1 MAEYPTNIS
10 YTNKDFQSIYAE
22 LLDLVPKLTDRWNP
36 DQSNESDPGVVLLK
50 MCALMADKLDYN
62 IDKNILELFPTSVT
76 QRGNARKV
84 YESLGY
90 NMHWY
95 RSATSDI
102 TVAWTGTIDSGDNP
116 TVHTL
121 PAFTSFT
128 NEEGNINYTLIGEFS
143 IKEDGVPVAA
153 STNLSYLLEG
163 YPKSYEV
170 NGEST
175 ITLSNLDTD
184 RRLYFQDTLVAENGI
199 FIKSKDAAWDFND
212 PKGWQ
217 RVDNLES
224 TTLGSKVFKFGVLP
238 GNETCF
244 IQFPQDI
251 GDLIGEGLNIRY
263 VVSSGS
269 AGAVKA
275 NTIISLSNDIQ
286 LSISNS
292 NSSGGLLNDN
302 IRIYNA
308 SASTQGYDPES
319 LSDAYRN
326 YLRTVGTFNTLV
338 TCRDY
343 ENAIYSTETSTGPV
357 VSNIVVADRT
367 NDIDSEGS
375 GYYVQRLSVENGSV
389 KEYVTVEE
397 GMTAFDLKLYPLQFI
412 SSITDN
418 ESYNNSFKTSDGAQQ
433 NARNAVAEYKSV
445 QHNFKNLT
453 SDDPFIY
460 KNYYGLRG
468 KVTTVN
474 KVSPTEAVDIREKI
488 RLALLNRYS
497 SRNVTIGQGVDYND
511 VVSTIQAAD
520 SRVKN
525 VLLDDIEYETKL
537 MTAGGSESAV
547 TSSDVIKYSVLS
559 GSTPLYDFNT
569 DGFQYEFGQAD
580 GVLVENIKTLTS
592 KVTITIPANS
602 SYTLR
607 ENENVFLYAP
617 AYRNEVVY
625 SSYLTLSWSG
635 VSGTATLSPG
645 SYYEIPAG
653 VTLTIKDTG
662 TKEVKAILK
671 QGDII
676 TANFKLSIADNISTD
691 LGSTKTLTKVGKAEV
706 SVPKASNGRVRCYW
720 LTNTSDNTLFEED
733 DKSVTLD
740 NGEYFF
746 YTDALQ
752 TTLSI
757 VGSGTTITRSK
768 SGEKWTVSRSN
779 YQTIVSDGTSAINQI
794 GWYEAAVGIDVNVV
808 ENQVITLGE
817 GVKIT
822 NSGSNPVTFSNA
834 PVDIESI
841 TYNDTSVL
849 PTLPSSSMKWKG
861 YSRLNVIGSPDTP
874 YILSDTGTS
883 GHVKST
889 QELSLITEK
898 GSEVK
903 PPTSIS
909 LSSCNVLFNK
919 SFAVTGGKNV
929 DMSVLGEDGE
939 YEYTLSAY
947 RYINSSILVDVANDG
962 TSRENG
968 WITLEIPGNGAVSC
982 SGTFLSGKSYIVPV
996 VIMGGRPEKGENG
1009 DEKTA
1014 TSINVIAGATTKSIT
1029 ARISEDGVHYAS
1041 FVGIST
1047 GSDVSELE
1055 FKNTSDNSVEI
1066 RVGNI
1071 YQVEVIDGITDN
1083 FSEEDTDW
1091 YNYTFEPVISESVS
1105 DPVDSSSFFNPYHIY
1120 NRFTIPQIST
1130 IEIGVIKT
1138 SISG

>member
-102 TVAWTGTIDSGDNP
+102 TVAWTGTIDSDDNP

-128 NEEGNINYTLIGEFS
+128 NEEGNINYTLIGELS

-153 STNLSYLLEG
+153 SSNLSYLLEG

-175 ITLSNLDTD
+175 ITLSNLDAD
-184 RRLYFQDTLVAENGI
+184 RRLYFQDTRVAENGI
-199 FIKSKDAAWDFND
+199 FIKGKDAAWDFND
-212 PKGWQ
+212 PKGWH

-251 GDLIGEGLNIRY
+251 GDLISEGLNIQY

-286 LSISNS
+286 LSSSNS

-302 IRIYNA
+302 VRIYNA

-343 ENAIYSTETSTGPV
+343 ENAIYNTETAIGPV
-357 VSNIVVADRT
+357 VSNTVVADRT
-367 NDIDSEGS
+367 NDIDSKNS
-375 GYYVQRLSVENGSV
+375 GHYVQRLSIENGSV
-389 KEYVTVEE
+389 KEYVT
-397 GMTAFDLKLYPLQFI
+397 GKMSAFDLKLYPLQFI

-418 ESYNNSFKTSDGAQQ
+418 GSYNNSFKTSDSAQQ

-445 QHNFKNLT
+445 QHDFKNLA
-453 SDDPFIY
+453 SDNPFIY

-497 SRNVTIGQGVDYND
+497 SRNVIIGQGVDYDD

-525 VLLDDIEYETKL
+525 VLLDDIGYETRL
-537 MTAGGSESAV
+537 MTVGGAESV
-547 TSSDVIKYSVLS
+547 IPSSDIIKYSVLS

-569 DGFQYEFGQAD
+569 DGFQYEFGQTN
-580 GVLVENIKTLTS
+580 GKLVENIKTLTS
-592 KVTITIPANS
+592 EVQITIPVNS
-602 SYTLR
+602 SYRLR
-607 ENENVFLYAP
+607 ENENIFLYAP
-617 AYRNEVVY
+617 AYRNEIVY

-635 VSGTATLSPG
+635 VSDPVTLSPG

-653 VTLTIKDTG
+653 VTLTITDTG
-662 TKEVKAILK
+662 TEEVKVILK

-676 TANFKLSIADNISTD
+676 TANFELNIADNISTA

-720 LTNTSDNTLFEED
+720 LTNTSDNTLFKED
-733 DKSVTLD
+733 DTSVTLG

-794 GWYEAAVGIDVNVV
+794 GWYEAAVGIDVTVV

-822 NSGSNPVTFSNA
+822 NSSSSQVTFSNA

-841 TYNDTSVL
+841 TYNDTTVL

-861 YSRLNVIGSPDTP
+861 YSRLNVIGSPDAP

-883 GHVKST
+883 GQVNST
-889 QELSLITEK
+889 QKLSLVTEE
-898 GSEVK
+898 GSKVE
-903 PPTSIS
+903 PPDSIS

-919 SFAVTGGKNV
+919 SFAVTGGENV

-939 YEYTLSAY
+939 YSYTLSAY
-947 RYINSSILVDVANDG
+947 RYINSNILADVVNDS

-968 WITLEIPGNGAVSC
+968 WITLEIPGEGTVSC

-996 VIMGGRPEKGENG
+996 VIMGKKGTKDG
-1009 DEKTA
+1009 VT
-1014 TSINVIAGATTKSIT
+1014 VIAGSTSTDVIP
-1029 ARISEDGVHYAS
+1029 RISEDGVHYAS
-1041 FVGIST
+1041 FVKIST
-1047 GSDVSELE
+1047 SSDVNKLD
-1055 FKNTSDNSVEI
+1055 FKNTSSSPVEI
-1066 RVGNI
+1066 KVGNI
-1071 YQVEVIDGITDN
+1071 YQVADVSDITN
-1083 FSEEDTDW
+1083 IFPEPNTDQEW